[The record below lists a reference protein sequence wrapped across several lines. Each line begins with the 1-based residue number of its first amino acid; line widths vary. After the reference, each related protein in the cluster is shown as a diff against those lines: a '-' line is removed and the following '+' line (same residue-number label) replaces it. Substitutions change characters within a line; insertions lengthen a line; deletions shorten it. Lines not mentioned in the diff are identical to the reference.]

1 MAGAIGII
9 LENGKMLLIR
19 RGTEPYEGYWC
30 PPGGVQKEGESL
42 EETVGREV
50 NEETGL
56 EVEVVKKLG
65 KVRGPITGKFHTLF
79 LCSARGGSP
88 RPSPPETTDLRWI
101 SYEELPGLPI
111 PPFVK
116 EFLDELDFRELES
129 STSSRFFT
137 TSG

>member
-9 LENGKMLLIR
+9 LENGKMLLIK

-30 PPGGVQKEGESL
+30 PPGGVQEEGETL
-42 EETVGREV
+42 EETVEREV

-79 LCSARGGSP
+79 LCPAKGGSP
-88 RPSPPETTDLRWI
+88 WPSPPETTEVRWI
-101 SYEELPGLPI
+101 SYEKLPELPI
-111 PPFVK
+111 PPFIRN
-116 EFLDELDFRELES
+116 FLDRLDFSELEDY
-129 STSSRFFT
+129 TSS
-137 TSG
+137 